1 MLCVSCLVLTIE
13 GDLRE
18 GLRWIRKMEEKR
30 WDLKSEISELN
41 SVPEFSFVLREE
53 GQKSPQLWTFLTGT

>member
-1 MLCVSCLVLTIE
+1 
-13 GDLRE
+13 
-18 GLRWIRKMEEKR
+18 MEEKR